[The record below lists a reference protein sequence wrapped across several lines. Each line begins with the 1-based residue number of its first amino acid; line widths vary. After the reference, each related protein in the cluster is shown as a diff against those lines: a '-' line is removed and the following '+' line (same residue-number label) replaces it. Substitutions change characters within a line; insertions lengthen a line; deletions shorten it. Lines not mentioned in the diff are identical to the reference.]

1 MKLKIIDEQ
10 KEVVNQA
17 KEVVKQLPASDSRA
31 ALTELIQKAHEAIM
45 VIENSW
51 EEGRPFS
58 FPILCRLQDTTARIK
73 AILDKST

>member
-1 MKLKIIDEQ
+1 MKLQIIDEQ
-10 KEVVNQA
+10 KEIVTQA
-17 KEVVKQLPASDSRA
+17 KEAVIKLPASDSRA
-31 ALTELIQKAHEAIM
+31 ALNELIKKAHEAIM